1 MQNNQSKKLAHGAM
15 MIAVF
20 AVLMAIVFYV
30 PLVNFIAM
38 FIAPLPIIWYS
49 ATYDRKSSLLVT
61 FIAVIIPSFVGGLL
75 VLPASLIFAATGMAI
90 GDAIFNK
97 KSKVFMFISTSIVLL
112 ITFAVQYLIALRLF
126 EFDFINDSLSIARRS
141 YEESIDLI
149 EKMTGQSPISKE
161 DLADMFSI
169 VEMTIP
175 AAITLAVF
183 VLAFIFISINLPIMK
198 RFIKAD
204 VPKFPSFSHLR
215 LPRAVLWYYLITLTI
230 NLFVQPELGTSLYVI
245 MINVSLI
252 LWVLLTL
259 QGISV
264 IHFTI
269 DTFGLPKM
277 LKVLSTIVAIP
288 LYSFVILLGIIDL
301 GFNIREYIQ
310 AKKQK

>member
-1 MQNNQSKKLAHGAM
+1 MQNNQSRKLAQGAM
-15 MIAVF
+15 MIALF
-20 AVLMAIVFYV
+20 TVLMAIIFYV
-30 PLVNFIAM
+30 PLAGFIAM
-38 FIAPLPIIWYS
+38 LIAPLPIIWYS
-49 ATYDRKSSLLVT
+49 ATYDRKSSILVT
-61 FIAVIIPSFVGGLL
+61 FIAVIITFFIGGLII
-75 VLPASLIFAATGMAI
+75 LPASLIFAAAGMAI
-90 GDAIFNK
+90 GDAIYNK
-97 KSKVFMFISTSIVLL
+97 RSKVFMFISTSIVLL
-112 ITFAVQYLIALRLF
+112 ITFAIQYLISLRLF
-126 EFDFINDSLSIARRS
+126 EFDFINDSLVLMRKS
-141 YEESIDLI
+141 YEESLDLV
-149 EKMTGQSPISKE
+149 EKMTGQAPISKE
-161 DLADMFSI
+161 TLAEMFSV

-175 AAITLAVF
+175 ASITLAVF
-183 VLAFIFISINLPIMK
+183 VFAFIFISINLPIVK
-198 RFIKAD
+198 RFKVD
-204 VPKFPSFSHLR
+204 VPKFSSFSHLR

-230 NLFVQPELGTSLYVI
+230 NLFVQPELGTSLYVV

-269 DTFGLPKM
+269 DTFGLPRM

>member
-15 MIAVF
+15 MIALF
-20 AVLMAIVFYV
+20 AVLMAIAFYV
-30 PLVNFIAM
+30 PLVNIIAVLV
-38 FIAPLPIIWYS
+38 APLPIIWYS

-61 FIAVIIPSFVGGLL
+61 FIAVSITFFVGGLII
-75 VLPASLIFAATGMAI
+75 LPGSLIFAAAGMAI
-90 GDAIFNK
+90 GDAIYNK
-97 KSKVFMFISTSIVLL
+97 KSKVFMFISTSIVVL
-112 ITFAVQYLIALRLF
+112 ISFANLYLISLRLF
-126 EFDFINDSLSIARRS
+126 EFDFINDSLVLFRKS
-141 YEESIDLI
+141 YEESIEFA
-149 EKMTGQSPISKE
+149 EKMSWQTPVSKE
-161 DLADMFSI
+161 GLTEMFSI

-175 AAITLAVF
+175 AAITLSVF
-183 VLAFIFISINLPIMK
+183 VFTLTFISINLPIVK
-198 RFIKAD
+198 RFKVD
-204 VPKFPSFSHLR
+204 VPKFPSFSQLR
-215 LPRAVLWYYLITLTI
+215 LPRAVLWYYLITLTV
-230 NLFVQPELGTSLYVI
+230 NLFVQPDLGTPLYVV

-252 LWVLLTL
+252 LWVLLIL

>member
-1 MQNNQSKKLAHGAM
+1 MQNNQSKKLAQGAM
-15 MIAVF
+15 MIALF

-30 PLVNFIAM
+30 PLANVVAM
-38 FIAPLPIIWYS
+38 LIAPLPIIWYS

-61 FIAVIIPSFVGGLL
+61 FIAVIITFFVGGLII
-75 VLPASLIFAATGMAI
+75 LPSSLIFAAAGMAI
-90 GDAIFNK
+90 GDAIYNK
-97 KSKVFMFISTSIVLL
+97 KSKVFMFISTSIVVL
-112 ITFAVQYLIALRLF
+112 ITFANLYLISLRLF
-126 EFDFINDSLSIARRS
+126 EFDFINDSLALLRKS
-141 YEESIDLI
+141 YEESI
-149 EKMTGQSPISKE
+149 EFAESMTGQTPISKE
-161 DLADMFSI
+161 GLADMFSML
-169 VEMTIP
+169 EMTIP
-175 AAITLAVF
+175 ASITLAVF
-183 VLAFIFISINLPIMK
+183 TFALIFISVNLPIVK
-198 RFIKAD
+198 RFKVD
-204 VPKFPSFSHLR
+204 VPKFSSFSHLR
-215 LPRAVLWYYLITLTI
+215 LPRAVLWYYLITLTV
-230 NLFVQPELGTSLYVI
+230 NLFIQPELGTPLYVV